1 MTAVRIFTPANPL
14 AQVITESGRTAE
26 ELVSA
31 SEGRIE
37 ALADDLRAL
46 VRGQLARLMALRSGG
61 RSGLAGHAAEL
72 AHAAMG
78 IAEVAAAA
86 KRPLLGEGAR
96 GLLAMLEGLAPAG
109 ARGGEALAVHIDAL
123 ELLAAEPPPDPAA
136 ADAVLRRL
144 AAMRAQLGCAE

>member
-31 SEGRIE
+31 SEGRLE

-46 VRGQLARLMALRSGG
+46 VRTQLTRLIALRAEG
-61 RSGLAGHAAEL
+61 RPGLAAHAAEL
-72 AHAAMG
+72 AHVGMG

-86 KRPLLGEGAR
+86 KWPLLGEGAR
-96 GLLAMLEGLAPAG
+96 GLLAMLEGIEPAG
-109 ARGGEALAVHIDAL
+109 ARAGEALAVHIDAL
-123 ELLAAEPPPDPAA
+123 EFLPATPEPDPAA
-136 ADAVLRRL
+136 ADAMLRRL